1 MENKDNTQTKQA
13 ETPKD
18 NFKAPV
24 TVDIAGT
31 KNLEVSTSGA
41 TEAMEIETGL
51 FIHFSLCF
59 FYW

>member
-41 TEAMEIETGL
+41 TEAMEIETGILHL
-51 FIHFSLCF
+51 F
-59 FYW
+59 